1 MVYGVNAY
9 HSALTPQLAFNNYAP
24 RPRHRYFS
32 VDVECVAT
40 GFDHNARAIGQI
52 ALVDEYERVLLDL
65 YVKPTLPVVSYLTPL
80 TGIAKETLDTF
91 GVSLEFALDTLRR
104 FLPKDGILV
113 GQNIGKDVAWLQLKE
128 GKDFHSMI
136 DLAGLYKVWNSKY
149 QSCTVFSLEHLTNVV
164 FGLGS
169 NGQPHNAVDD
179 AIKSIRLHKYYML
192 HSSNRASWE
201 SLSRDL
207 LRIPAPLSFSKRYP
221 RFQGVCMGNR
231 KLCNCGAPFLG
242 W

>member
-1 MVYGVNAY
+1 MVSGASSCYNSLGPYV
-9 HSALTPQLAFNNYAP
+9 TFNNYAP
-24 RPRHRYFS
+24 PARYRYFS

-40 GFDHNARAIGQI
+40 GYDHNARAIGQI

-65 YVKPTLPVVSYLTPL
+65 YVKPNLPVVSYLTPL
-80 TGIAKETLDTF
+80 TGIARETLDTY
-91 GVSLEFALDTLRR
+91 GVSLEYALDALRR
-104 FLPKDGILV
+104 LLPKDGILV

-136 DLAGLYKVWNSKY
+136 DLAGLYKVWNSKFH
-149 QSCTVFSLEHLTNVV
+149 SWTVFSLEHLSNVI
-164 FGLGS
+164 FGLHL
-169 NGQPHNAVDD
+169 NGRPHNAVDD

-192 HSSNRASWE
+192 HSSNKVTWE
-201 SLSRDL
+201 NLKRDL

-231 KLCNCGAPFLG
+231 KLCDCGAPFLG

>member
-1 MVYGVNAY
+1 MVSGVRTSHDIVETCVPYNTY
-9 HSALTPQLAFNNYAP
+9 PPPVPS
-24 RPRHRYFS
+24 RYYS

-40 GFDHNARAIGQI
+40 GFDHNARAIGQL
-52 ALVDEYERVLLDL
+52 ALVDEYERILLDL
-65 YVKPTLPVVSYLTPL
+65 YVKPTPPVVSYLTPL
-80 TGIAKETLDTF
+80 TGIAKETLDTY
-91 GVSLEFALDTLRR
+91 GVSLEFALAILRSY
-104 FLPKDGILV
+104 LPNDAILV
-113 GQNIGKDVAWLQLKE
+113 GQNIGKDVDWLQLKE

-149 QSCTVFSLEHLTNVV
+149 QSWTVFSLEHLSNVV
-164 FGLGS
+164 FNLHL
-169 NGQPHNAVDD
+169 NGRPHNAVDD

-201 SLSRDL
+201 RLCGDL
-207 LRIPAPLSFSKRYP
+207 MRTPTPLSFSKRYP

-231 KLCNCGAPFLG
+231 KLCDCGAPFLG